1 MMDTLPVK
9 SLAEEDRPREKA
21 MRLGIRSLSNSE
33 LLAILIN
40 SGSSRESALTLS
52 RRILSHVDNDLHELA
67 RLRANQL
74 CDFNG
79 IGKAKAVKIE
89 AALELGRR
97 RQKQETSEREIIRSS
112 RQAYHILAPQLMDLR
127 HEEFWVLFLSRKMT
141 KVGLERM
148 SSGGMHGTVVDPKI
162 IFQKALTCHAYALIL
177 AHNHP
182 SGNAR
187 PSMQDISLTKRLV
200 KAAELLEMKVVDH
213 LIIYDQSYY
222 SFQDEGD
229 LS

>member
-1 MMDTLPVK
+1 MNTLSVK

-21 MRLGIRSLSNSE
+21 LRSGIRALSNSE
-33 LLAILIN
+33 LIAILIN
-40 SGSSRESALTLS
+40 SGTGRESAIELS
-52 RRILSHVDNDLHELA
+52 KRILNHVGNDLHELA
-67 RLRANQL
+67 RLRTEHL
-74 CDFNG
+74 CAFNG
-79 IGKAKAVKIE
+79 IGSAKALKIE

-97 RQKQETSEREIIRSS
+97 RQRQDTHEREIIRSS
-112 RQAYHILAPQLMDLR
+112 RQAYHILAPCLMDLR

-141 KVGLERM
+141 RVGLDKM

-182 SGNAR
+182 SGNAK
-187 PSMQDISLTKRLV
+187 PSMQDISLTKRLI